1 MDCVK
6 LFKWAA
12 VVVVAAAAAF
22 FVLPAAP
29 AAADDDDIYVAPLDE
44 DGSDEALREEASSGF
59 DTAGSF
65 YIDED
70 DYEAGS
76 TEDGTWDPDVPD
88 VEDPEETDYGD

>member
-1 MDCVK
+1 MQ

-12 VVVVAAAAAF
+12 VVVVAAAAF
-22 FVLPAAP
+22 FVLSAAP
-29 AAADDDDIYVAPLDE
+29 AAADDDDDIYVAPLDE
-44 DGSDEALREEASSGF
+44 DGSDEALREEAGSGF

-65 YIDED
+65 YIDEE

-88 VEDPEETDYGD
+88 AGDPEETDYGN